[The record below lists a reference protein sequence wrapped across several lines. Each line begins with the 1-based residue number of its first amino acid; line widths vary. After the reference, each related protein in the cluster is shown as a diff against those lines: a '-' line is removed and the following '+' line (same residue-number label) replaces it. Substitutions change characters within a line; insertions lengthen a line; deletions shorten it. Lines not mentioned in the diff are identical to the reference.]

1 MHKSEHRVRRPN
13 RKKKHQRLEPLCV
26 IIAVVSRKSLSC
38 HPQHLPLPTS
48 QFRVLTVR
56 VAQPA
61 DRIQCH
67 PTP

>member
-1 MHKSEHRVRRPN
+1 MNKSEHHVRRPN
-13 RKKKHQRLEPLCV
+13 RKKKNQRFEPLCV

-38 HPQHLPLPTS
+38 HPQHLYLSTS
-48 QFRVLTVR
+48 QFRVLAVR